1 MATMDTTTTH
11 IMDEQQNIKIKSS
24 KCWNPIRTTAT
35 LLTSNGHRI
44 CIRPPFLPRE
54 YLMESSR
61 SPLSNGSSLI
71 TKFHLSRQQLKKQVG
86 IGLICTG
93 KINNPRRVIS
103 THQKI
108 GPTTAISVEWNSG
121 FIRWYQSFRCPPTP
135 SSTDLIAAV
144 QQVFAKASIHL
155 TSIGVLGCVGVC
167 RHHSACI
174 GIRKK
179 TWDNCAEHEHLR
191 RVMRNDQ
198 HDQYEDM
205 LACQRYRTLSHLLQL
220 ACNAESK
227 LEEDMKKQHDIFLPP
242 ITNYLQEV
250 HNHGKE
256 ERDMKKPSF
265 PLFTLKFDAPP
276 SSEERITVEQPLL
289 EPIVEMPLSQ
299 VDLLAVPCDKEE
311 LCDNVSLIF
320 VPQLVNEHAISNV
333 VLNRP
338 RDEHHMEKPM
348 TVFHEEGED
357 DVTMATTDTT
367 IAHIMDEQQ
376 DIKIKSSKCWNP
388 IRPPATLLTSNSHQ
402 ICVRPPFLA
411 CEYLM
416 ESSRS
421 PLSNG
426 SSLITKLHL
435 GRQQLKKQGGATP
448 VMGLWACNFV
458 WDPGPCGVLPN
469 LVEHD
474 PRSLLVVLPPL

>member
-1 MATMDTTTTH
+1 M
-11 IMDEQQNIKIKSS
+11 
-24 KCWNPIRTTAT
+24 
-35 LLTSNGHRI
+35 G
-44 CIRPPFLPRE
+44 
-54 YLMESSR
+54 
-61 SPLSNGSSLI
+61 
-71 TKFHLSRQQLKKQVG
+71 LKKIQ
-86 IGLICTG
+86 
-93 KINNPRRVIS
+93 
-103 THQKI
+103 
-108 GPTTAISVEWNSG
+108 
-121 FIRWYQSFRCPPTP
+121 
-135 SSTDLIAAV
+135 
-144 QQVFAKASIHL
+144 
-155 TSIGVLGCVGVC
+155 
-167 RHHSACI
+167 
-174 GIRKK
+174 
-179 TWDNCAEHEHLR
+179 
-191 RVMRNDQ
+191 
-198 HDQYEDM
+198 DM

-276 SSEERITVEQPLL
+276 SSEERITGNLNGAVINQGECAVNELNMSTFHAIVEQPLL

-299 VDLLAVPCDKEE
+299 VDLLVVPCDKEE
-311 LCDNVSLIF
+311 LCDNVSLIS
-320 VPQLVNEHAISNV
+320 VPQLVNEHAISNVSSNEVVERELTSSLNTLGYIQCDDFCELDSLKEKLFAKYYLPCPTNAIFHIFGEYNDREIYLVHRGYICSDLEPPVHVDKTCKLERHVISNHITSSFSSFDWMKQV